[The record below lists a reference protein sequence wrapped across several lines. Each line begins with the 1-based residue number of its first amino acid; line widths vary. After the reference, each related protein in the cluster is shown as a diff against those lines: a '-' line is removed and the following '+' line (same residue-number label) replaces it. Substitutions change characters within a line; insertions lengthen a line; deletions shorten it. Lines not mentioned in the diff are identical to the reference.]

1 MIGCL
6 RKSCITVD
14 LPVPPAPAHA
24 VLPPGLTRNY
34 TGVMKQNY
42 TLTIIYLLTF
52 LSRFHTHT
60 HTHLLFTWQESSE
73 SPTPHPHLT
82 LLCTSNP
89 PYCRSWKE
97 DTHLLTLLLKLTW
110 TPEMPFFLRK
120 EKKFFCTPKEL
131 LLPIL
136 TTFCN
141 SKIRRFRYVITHCN
155 FPTHCSE
162 NRKVLI
168 IRFLMP
174 TVIVNNLL
182 SLLLTLPTKRR
193 EKTQWKPH
201 EQNVCYRYDTIYSQ
215 PTHL

>member
-1 MIGCL
+1 M
-6 RKSCITVD
+6 
-14 LPVPPAPAHA
+14 PPAPAHA

-120 EKKFFCTPKEL
+120 EKSSSAPPRNSSYPYLQPSAIPKSEGSGISSL
-131 LLPIL
+131 IV
-136 TTFCN
+136 TF
-141 SKIRRFRYVITHCN
+141 
-155 FPTHCSE
+155 P
-162 NRKVLI
+162 
-168 IRFLMP
+168 P
-174 TVIVNNLL
+174 TVQKI
-182 SLLLTLPTKRR
+182 
-193 EKTQWKPH
+193 EK
-201 EQNVCYRYDTIYSQ
+201 CS
-215 PTHL
+215 

>member
-1 MIGCL
+1 
-6 RKSCITVD
+6 
-14 LPVPPAPAHA
+14 
-24 VLPPGLTRNY
+24 
-34 TGVMKQNY
+34 MKQNY

-60 HTHLLFTWQESSE
+60 YTLAVYLTRKLGI
-73 SPTPHPHLT
+73 PHPHLT

-120 EKKFFCTPKEL
+120 EKKFSCTRKGL

-141 SKIRRFRYVITHCN
+141 SKIRRLRYVITHCN

-168 IRFLMP
+168 IRFLMT

-182 SLLLTLPTKRR
+182 TLLLLTLPTHPYSQKE
-193 EKTQWKPH
+193 EKHTQRKPH
-201 EQNVCYRYDTIYSQ
+201 EQNVCVTDTTQSIHSQ
-215 PTHL
+215 HVYNSL

>member
-1 MIGCL
+1 M
-6 RKSCITVD
+6 
-14 LPVPPAPAHA
+14 PPAPAHA

-34 TGVMKQNY
+34 TGIMKQNY

-60 HTHLLFTWQESSE
+60 HLLFTWQESSE
-73 SPTPHPHLT
+73 SPPPPPPPLT

-97 DTHLLTLLLKLTW
+97 ATHLLTLLLKLTW
-110 TPEMPFFLRK
+110 TPEMPFFLSK
-120 EKKFFCTPKEL
+120 EKKFFCTLGCFKGL

-136 TTFCN
+136 ITFCN

-174 TVIVNNLL
+174 TIIVSNLL
-182 SLLLTLPTKRR
+182 SLLLLTLPTHPYSQKE
-193 EKTQWKPH
+193 EKEKDMDKETTWAKC
-201 EQNVCYRYDTIYSQ
+201 VCYRYDTIYSQ
-215 PTHL
+215 STHL